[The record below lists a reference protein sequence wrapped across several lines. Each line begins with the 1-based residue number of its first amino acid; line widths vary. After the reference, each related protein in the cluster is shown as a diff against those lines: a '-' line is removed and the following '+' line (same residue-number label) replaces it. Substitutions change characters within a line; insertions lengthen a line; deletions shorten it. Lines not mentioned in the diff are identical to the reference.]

1 MGEASGMNKPI
12 YVGLATGKALRLIIG
27 IILLVSGG
35 GAFNASGQTLT
46 TLHIF
51 AGGDGSAP
59 GGILAQGTNG
69 NIYGITT
76 AGGAHP
82 NWGTVFEVS
91 PSGTFTSLWSFTGGV
106 DGGAPEG
113 GIIRGTDGNL
123 YGTTQ
128 SGGGDPNCPGC
139 GTVFRII
146 SSNVFT
152 NLHSFGSLDGAAW
165 PSAPLAQGSDGYLY
179 GTTWKG
185 GNTNLNGGTGL
196 GVVFRMSTDGSSTN
210 LHVFNGNDGFD
221 PNGPLVQSTDGNF
234 YGTTEYGGYLNLNF
248 GLGDGTV
255 FRISPT
261 GDFTNLYLFTG
272 DASDGGVP
280 ISGLTRCVDGNFY
293 GTTTSGGTGN
303 QGTVFRITPSGTLT
317 TLWSFCSQPSCTDG
331 MLPNGLTQGSD
342 GNFYGTTRN
351 GSLFRITPDGNL
363 TNLYPVGGPFFQRGL
378 FMQGADG
385 CFYGVTY
392 ESTTTNGTVSR
403 ICIPLS
409 PPANQVSEIQLSG
422 GNVLLSVPSV
432 AYETYQLQF
441 SSSMDPTNWV
451 NVPGVSVT
459 NSIGA
464 LLTLTNFGG
473 AVGPQGFYRFDI
485 TP

>member
-1 MGEASGMNKPI
+1 VRSLHSASNSFRLFST
-12 YVGLATGKALRLIIG
+12 YVKRLVVVFAFVSSIIR
-27 IILLVSGG
+27 V
-35 GAFNASGQTLT
+35 ANGQTLT

-51 AGGDGSAP
+51 VGTDGSAP

-69 NIYGITT
+69 DIYGITT

-82 NWGTVFEVS
+82 NWGTVYEIS

-106 DGGAPEG
+106 DGGAPAG
-113 GIIRGTDGNL
+113 GIIRETDGNL

-128 SGGGDPNCPGC
+128 SGGGDSNCLGC
-139 GTVFRII
+139 GTVFRIT
-146 SSNVFT
+146 SSNIFT

-196 GVVFRMSTDGSSTN
+196 GVVFRMSTDGSFTN
-210 LHVFNGNDGFD
+210 LHVFTGNDGFN

-234 YGTTEYGGYLNLNF
+234 YGTTEYGGYLNLNTD
-248 GLGDGTV
+248 LGYGTV

-261 GDFTNLYLFTG
+261 GDFTNLLLFTG
-272 DASDGGVP
+272 GASDGGVP
-280 ISGLTRCVDGNFY
+280 ISGLTRGVDGNFY

-303 QGTVFRITPSGTLT
+303 QGTAFRITPSGTLT
-317 TLWSFCSQPSCTDG
+317 TLCSQPSCTDG
-331 MLPNGLTQGSD
+331 TLPSGLTQGSD
-342 GNFYGTTRN
+342 GNFYGTTLN
-351 GSLFRITPDGNL
+351 GSLFRITPDGTL
-363 TNLYPVGGPFFQRGL
+363 TNLYPVGGPFFHHGL

-403 ICIPLS
+403 IYIPLN
-409 PPANQVSEIQLSG
+409 PPANQISEIRLSG
-422 GNVLLSVPSV
+422 SNIFLSVPSV
-432 AYETYQLQF
+432 TYESYQLQF
-441 SSSMDPTNWV
+441 SSSLNPANWS
-451 NVPGVSVT
+451 NISGAFVSNSAGALMIVT
-459 NSIGA
+459 NLGGA
-464 LLTLTNFGG
+464 LQS
-473 AVGPQGFYRFDI
+473 QGFYQFHI